1 MNDRDVQKRIYIERK
16 VLNLLDGGCQ
26 LPLGVYCEEEYG
38 IMKTWVSQAENAEGI
53 PKRLY
58 TENTSAE
65 EIIELL
71 KSKRK

>member
-1 MNDRDVQKRIYIERK
+1 MAQ
-16 VLNLLDGGCQ
+16 GG
-26 LPLGVYCEEEYG
+26 EEEYG

-58 TENTSAE
+58 TENASAE

-71 KSKRK
+71 KAKESCFSCSNILQGFLLHQRFNYFG